1 MSPTTQKIRIIFKR
15 SAIPRTND
23 AAPCWPQNTDAVPGH
38 LCGCCN
44 SFSVSVSVLTLFRG
58 VRCRFFKRFYRLDV
72 KNSN

>member
-44 SFSVSVSVLTLFRG
+44 SFSVSVSVLVSRLAIPLFQTILSARHE
-58 VRCRFFKRFYRLDV
+58 K
-72 KNSN
+72 

>member
-44 SFSVSVSVLTLFRG
+44 SFSVSVLFWFS
-58 VRCRFFKRFYRLDV
+58 RFAMPLFEAILSARREK
-72 KNSN
+72 